1 MTHKKMDGV
10 IEAVR
15 YETDGNIK
23 LVRLYERRDA
33 VFSDHVLLNR
43 EDLLRL
49 LKSRRRLV
57 TGTRIEFMAGTFQ
70 TKRPVITREVSGK
83 EIILTQDSQS
93 SHDWLEGVPLF

>member
-1 MTHKKMDGV
+1 MTQKKTDGV

-15 YETDGNIK
+15 YDAEGNIK

-43 EDLLRL
+43 GDLLRL
-49 LKSRRRLV
+49 IKSRRRLV
-57 TGTRIEFMAGTFQ
+57 TGTRVEFMAGTFQ
-70 TKRPVITREVSGK
+70 TKQPIITHEVSGK
-83 EIILTQDSQS
+83 EIILTQDSQT

>member
-1 MTHKKMDGV
+1 MDGV

-15 YETDGNIK
+15 YEADGNIK
-23 LVRLYERRDA
+23 LVRLHERRDA

-57 TGTRIEFMAGTFQ
+57 TGKRIEFMAGTFQ
-70 TKRPVITREVSGK
+70 TERPIITKEASGNEV
-83 EIILTQDSQS
+83 ILTQGSQT